1 VADFFA
7 RFRLGAFVLGAALLL
22 VTVAAPAQAGKPK
35 TGAQILCPA
44 LGPGFAHCDAQVAV
58 DPSTTAQPHIGP
70 PGYWP
75 ADLQSAYN
83 LASQAAANGA
93 DQTVAIVDA
102 YDDPNAEADLA
113 VYRSQ
118 FSLPACTTANGCF
131 KKVNQNGAAS
141 PLPAP
146 DTSWA
151 GEIALDLD
159 MVSAVCPQ
167 CHILLVE
174 ATTGLMSNLGAA
186 VNRAATMGATQIS
199 NSYGGSEF
207 SEEGFVD
214 ATYYNHPGVA
224 LTVSSG
230 DSGYG
235 VEYPAAS
242 AYVTAVGGTSLS
254 EASNARG
261 WSESAWNGA
270 GSGCSSVIA
279 KPAWQIDTHCTRR
292 TVADVSAVADPSTG
306 VAVYNTYGD
315 SGWGVFGGTSAA
327 APIVAG
333 AYALVGSDAS
343 TNSGSYAYGHTALFN
358 DVKSGSNGT
367 CAIGYLCNGLTGF
380 DGPTGIGTPNLGG
393 TGDAQNI
400 VIEPIGGPGIGG
412 GVQTTAP
419 ATVTPAGPA
428 KSSVAVHSATA
439 TVSRSGKLTVRMTC
453 GPAAVCDGLLTVQ
466 SVPRRGVLL
475 TLGRTHFHI
484 QPKGSRTLTIKLSSS
499 NLRRLVKSRKMR
511 AYATAADSDGSIAQ
525 GSITLK
531 APRAAKKHRH

>member
-7 RFRLGAFVLGAALLL
+7 RFRLGAFALGAALLL

-44 LGPGFAHCDAQVAV
+44 LGPGFAHCDAQVTV

-93 DQTVAIVDA
+93 DQTVAIVDV

-118 FSLPACTTANGCF
+118 FGLPACTTANGCF

-141 PLPAP
+141 PLPVP
-146 DTSWA
+146 DTNWA

-174 ATTGLMSNLGAA
+174 AQTNSMDDVGAA
-186 VNRAATMGATQIS
+186 VNEAALHATQIS
-199 NSYGGSEF
+199 NSYGVGEF
-207 SEEGFVD
+207 SKEAFFD
-214 ATYYNHPGVA
+214 ATYYHHPGIAVTA
-224 LTVSSG
+224 SSG
-230 DSGYG
+230 DAGYG

-242 AYVTAVGGTSLS
+242 AYVTAVGGTSLYA
-254 EASNARG
+254 ASNTRG
-261 WSESAWNGA
+261 WTESVWDGA
-270 GSGCSSVIA
+270 GSGCSSVIP
-279 KPAWQIDTHCTRR
+279 KPAWQVDTHCIRR

-333 AYALVGSDAS
+333 AYALVGSDANA
-343 TNSGSYAYGHTALFN
+343 NSGAYAYGHTSLFN
-358 DVKSGSNGT
+358 DVKSGSNGACT
-367 CAIGYLCNGLTGF
+367 TSYLCTGLTGF

-393 TGDAQNI
+393 TGDGVNT
-400 VIEPIGGPGIGG
+400 VDEPSGGSGTGG
-412 GVQTTAP
+412 GSSGQTP
-419 ATVTPAGPA
+419 LPVTPAAPIR
-428 KSSVAVHSATA
+428 SSVSVRRATV
-439 TVSRSGKLTVRMTC
+439 TVSRSGALSVRVNC
-453 GPAAVCDGLLTVQ
+453 GAAAVCDGLLTLQ
-466 SVPRRGVLL
+466 SVPHRGVLL
-475 TLGRTHFHI
+475 KLGRTHFHI